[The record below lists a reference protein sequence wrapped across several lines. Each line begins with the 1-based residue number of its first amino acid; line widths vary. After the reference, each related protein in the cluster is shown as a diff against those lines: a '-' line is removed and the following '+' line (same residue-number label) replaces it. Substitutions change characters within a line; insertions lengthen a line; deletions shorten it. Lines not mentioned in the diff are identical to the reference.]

1 MVGSYAC
8 LRAARHREPAKHGHS
23 SARASMKLKDK
34 VAIVTGAGSSLGLA
48 FAQRL
53 AADGAAVVIADI
65 AGAEDAAGGL
75 TNAGHPALGI
85 VTDVSSERDVQA
97 MVDQTVA

>member
-1 MVGSYAC
+1 
-8 LRAARHREPAKHGHS
+8 
-23 SARASMKLKDK
+23 MKLKDK

-48 FAQRL
+48 FAQPL

-75 TNAGHPALGI
+75 ANAGHSALG
-85 VTDVSSERDVQA
+85 VATDVSSERDVQA
-97 MVDQTVA
+97 MVDQTIGRFGCVDILVNNAAISKTLKLNPV

>member
-1 MVGSYAC
+1 MVGSDAC
-8 LRAARHREPAKHGHS
+8 LRAARHQESAKHGHTV
-23 SARASMKLKDK
+23 ARWSMKLKDK

-53 AADGAAVVIADI
+53 AAEGAAVVIADI

-75 TNAGHPALGI
+75 ANAGHSALG
-85 VTDVSSERDVQA
+85 VATDVSSERDVQT
-97 MVDQTVA
+97 MVDQ